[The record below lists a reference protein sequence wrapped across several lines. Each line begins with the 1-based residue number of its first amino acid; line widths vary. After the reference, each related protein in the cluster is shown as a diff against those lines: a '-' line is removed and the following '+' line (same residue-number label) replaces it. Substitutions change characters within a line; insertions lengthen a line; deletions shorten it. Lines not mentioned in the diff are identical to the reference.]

1 VKRFRD
7 RVSQSSVAGEP
18 ERFSLVLLRRPTPE
32 PVLGRAELEDV
43 QERHLAYLDELQRE
57 GALVA
62 AGGLANAPDASWTGM
77 ILVRADLREARALAA
92 RDPFVAAGLRL
103 AEVATWLV
111 PAGLL
116 PT

>member
-1 VKRFRD
+1 
-7 RVSQSSVAGEP
+7 VAAEP

-32 PVLGRAELEDV
+32 PILEPAELEDV
-43 QERHLAYLDELQRE
+43 QERHLAYLDELRRD

-62 AGGLANAPDASWTGM
+62 AGGVANAPDAAWTAM
-77 ILVRADLREARALAA
+77 ILVRKDLREARALAA
-92 RDPFVAAGLRL
+92 RDPFVASGLRL